1 MKLLKPKTL
10 FAAAALTLGLG
21 ASNTALAGGSASNYT
36 ETEYPI
42 VLVHGFFGFDSILGI
57 VDYWY
62 GIPEAL
68 EKEGADVHVVV
79 VSATHSP
86 EVRGEQLVDQI
97 EDILAETGAE
107 KVNLIGH
114 SHGSPTSRYAAAVIP
129 NKVAS
134 VTGVAGVNNG
144 VEYADAVAAG
154 EKDFIAGILPYLA
167 DLMSFVSGNN
177 NPNDLAESL
186 SSMSTERMNAFN
198 ASYPAGSISADSCGE
213 GEYSVNGIN
222 YYSWSGRTDQTAH
235 QTDLIDPTD
244 FLFTYTGTVYHRPN
258 DGLVATCTSH
268 LGQVIRDD
276 YFLNHLDTVNGL
288 LGMTNDLTTDAVEIF
303 VNHANR
309 LKQAGL

>member
-1 MKLLKPKTL
+1 MVLLKPKTL
-10 FAAAALTLGLG
+10 LTTTALALSLG
-21 ASNTALAGGSASNYT
+21 ASAPSFASGGAHDYADT
-36 ETEYPI
+36 EHPI
-42 VLVHGFFGFDSILGI
+42 VLVHGFLGWDTMLGV

-68 EKEGADVHVVV
+68 EKEGADVHVVL
-79 VSATHSP
+79 VSAANSP
-86 EVRGEQLVDQI
+86 EVRGEQLIDQI

-144 VEYADAVAAG
+144 VEFADAINSG
-154 EKDFIAGILPYLA
+154 DQKLIGGIVPILA
-167 DLMSFVSGNN
+167 DLMAFLGSNE
-177 NPNDLAESL
+177 NPNDAVEAL
-186 SSMSTERMNAFN
+186 SSMGTERMNAFN
-198 ASYPAGSISADSCGE
+198 AAYPAGSIAADSCGE
-213 GEYSVNGIN
+213 GDYTVNGIN
-222 YYSWSGRTDQTAH
+222 YYSWSGRSDQTAH
-235 QTDLIDPTD
+235 LTDLIDPTD
-244 FLFTYTGTVYHRPN
+244 LLFAFTGTEYKRPN
-258 DGLVATCTSH
+258 DGLVATCTAH

-276 YFLNHLDTVNGL
+276 YFLNHLDSSNGL
-288 LGMTNDLTTDAVEIF
+288 LGMTNDLTTNPVEIF